1 MAFGLDDAIGAAL
14 KVLDKF
20 IPDPEA
26 NAKAEGELRDALL
39 QWDGAQSKVNEV
51 EAAHGS
57 IFVAG
62 WRPFVGWTCGAAF
75 AYHYVVQPTLLF
87 AAAFFG
93 RSIALPAFSMESLL
107 TVLLGLLGLGGLR
120 TYEKHRGLAQ

>member
-20 IPDPEA
+20 IPDPA
-26 NAKAEGELRDALL
+26 AKAKAEDELRDALL
-39 QWDGAQSKVNEV
+39 QWDGAQSKINEV
-51 EAAHGS
+51 EAAHS
-57 IFVAG
+57 AIFVAG

-75 AYHYVVQPTLLF
+75 AYHYVIQPMLLF
-87 AAAFFG
+87 LAALFG
-93 RSIALPAFSMESLL
+93 KSITLPAFSMESLL

-120 TYEKHRGLAQ
+120 TYEKHRGLAR